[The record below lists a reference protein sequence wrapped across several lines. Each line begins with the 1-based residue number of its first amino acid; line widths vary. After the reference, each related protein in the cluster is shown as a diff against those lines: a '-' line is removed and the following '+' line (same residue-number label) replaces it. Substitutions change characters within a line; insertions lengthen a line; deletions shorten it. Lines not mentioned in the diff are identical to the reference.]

1 MIPHLVTTK
10 LALVYPRQSSDRQVD
25 ENIYSLENQLLL
37 KQRAIADGF
46 PAENVLIL
54 DDDLGVSGRTIAG
67 RIGMSRALAMIDQG
81 LVGALYAEDQ
91 TRLSRDKDTVDHMTI
106 AKKCRAA
113 GVPLFYGGSWRD
125 MSDRGTRIAYKVE
138 AVIGS
143 EMWGLHME
151 KLHAAQR
158 AKAMKGQAASD
169 LPRGY
174 RPNREV
180 PKKHPDR
187 DRPIIFEP
195 EAEVIRALVAQLP
208 DAGSI
213 RALFNQ
219 GPVYWPDGA
228 PLSYTML
235 RLVLTHPIMRGH
247 YRWGDV
253 LVPDSHEPIITPDH
267 AAMIDQ
273 LCELNRLTKRKE
285 PAAGTICAGLVWCPA
300 CQRKI
305 NTMRGSVAS
314 KYCCQVRG
322 VQGIETPTIHFGIQS
337 EPVDRFV
344 AADLFGRLAGGLI
357 DRIIEQLEGLAVA
370 RAATADT
377 GEASRRVLQRK
388 IEGFTRA
395 LASPELGD
403 DAMRIVIQELNA
415 ATDSLKALDVVA
427 RSRGGTVLD
436 LAFYR
441 NLRANRELTA
451 NLPLLWDDSP
461 IQWRRAWMRRF
472 VERVELINH
481 RIGETTILVRYLDGS
496 TATSTYRGHM
506 PISTEEE
513 AIARELVRSPAF
525 PRRGFIVWL
534 QRGLAARGFPRGK
547 AAVARLLS
555 RVRERSE
562 DQRDPDGNAIQ

>member
-1 MIPHLVTTK
+1 MKLQLATSK
-10 LALVYPRQSSDRQVD
+10 LALVYPRQSSERQVD
-25 ENIYSLENQLLL
+25 ENIYSLENQLQL

-67 RIGMSRALAMIDQG
+67 RVGMSRALAMIDQG

-113 GVPLFYGGSWRD
+113 GVPLFYAGGWRD
-125 MSDRGTRIAYKVE
+125 LGDWGTRVAYKVE

-151 KLHAAQR
+151 KLHKAQK

-174 RPNREV
+174 RPNRDV

-187 DRPIIFEP
+187 DRPVIFEP
-195 EAEVIRALVAQLP
+195 EAEVIRALVAKLP
-208 DAGSI
+208 AAGSI
-213 RALFNQ
+213 RALFREVS
-219 GPVYWPDGA
+219 PLYWPDGT

-235 RLVLTHPIMRGH
+235 RLLLTNPIMRGH

-253 LVPDSHEPIITPDH
+253 LVPESHEAIITPEQ

-273 LCELNRLTKRKE
+273 LCELNRHTRRKE
-285 PAAGTICAGLVWCPA
+285 PKAGTICAGLVWCPA
-300 CQRKI
+300 CERKI
-305 NTMRGSVAS
+305 NTARGTDAA
-314 KYCCQVRG
+314 KYVCQFRDG
-322 VQGIETPTIHFGIQS
+322 TETRNPVIHFGIQS

-344 AADLFGRLAGGLI
+344 REDLFGRLANGLI
-357 DRIIEQLEGLAVA
+357 DRIIEQLEGLEVA

-377 GEASRRVLQRK
+377 SEASRRVLQRK

-395 LASPELGD
+395 LGNPDLGD
-403 DAMRIVIQELNA
+403 EAMRIVIQEMNA
-415 ATDSLKALDVVA
+415 ATEALKALDVVA
-427 RSRGGTVLD
+427 RSRGGGVLD

-441 NLRANRELTA
+441 NLRANRELAA
-451 NLPLLWDDSP
+451 NLPLLWEDSP
-461 IQWRRAWMRRF
+461 IQWRRAWIRRF
-472 VERVELINH
+472 VERVEILNH
-481 RIGETTILVRYLDGS
+481 RVGEHTIIVRYLDGS
-496 TATSTYRGHM
+496 SATSTYRGHV
-506 PISTEEE
+506 PIGAEEE
-513 AIARELVRSPAF
+513 AIVRELVASPAF
-525 PRRGFIVWL
+525 PRRGFLRWL
-534 QRGLAARGFPRGK
+534 QRELAARGHQRGT
-547 AAVARLLS
+547 AAVARLL
-555 RVRERSE
+555 RRIRERSE
-562 DQRDPDGNAIQ
+562 DQGHPD